1 MPPRKYI
8 VKRTNS
14 SGDLRSPTELVVGG
28 VNAPLPESLSDSKRF
43 LDSTSRISSGN
54 PLLNKKKIHLPNA
67 SSEASFSDE
76 PFSNNINISEKKYLV
91 IVESPS
97 KCKKI
102 EGFLGPNYQCIAS
115 KGHLREIEGLKS
127 IDTKGDY
134 TITFTNTKE
143 KETHIEFMRTVI
155 AGYTFE
161 NILLA
166 TDDDR
171 EGEAIAWHICDL
183 FGLPVDTTPRIL
195 FHEIT
200 QPALLAAVA
209 APIRV
214 RMNIVK
220 AQHARQILDMLVG
233 FKISPYLWK
242 YLYNNKSASLSA
254 GRCQTPALRLI
265 YDNQQ
270 EINQKKIE
278 IKYNTTGYFFSQHI
292 AFQLN
297 HSYQDREQMSSF
309 LELSRTFQHKI
320 HVGSPKES
328 TKSAPRPLNTSRLLQ
343 VASNTLHLSPKQTMM
358 YCQQLY
364 QDGHIT
370 YMRTDSMIYSK
381 EFVGNAFQHI
391 EKTWGSQYCSKKR
404 DKIEN
409 QTNNNPHEAI
419 RVTHIELSSVSY
431 PKEQKIEALYRF
443 IWKNTLES
451 CMSDATFNCTT
462 ISITAPQEHTYQ
474 HVLEVPIFLG
484 WKIIQNKENVSENP
498 STNKFVSEFIANPS
512 GVLYTPH
519 GLSSNQ
525 NNVCGN
531 LLFFKSIESAGSPIQ
546 YNKIE
551 SKTVI
556 QHKHSHYTESS
567 LIQKLEEMG
576 IGRPSTFSMLVETI
590 QDRGYVKKM
599 DVVGEE
605 IECIDFVVENQVGVL
620 CVDPL
625 SGSNHNHHSTQDFA
639 KQNRCGNLTL
649 QKINKVFGN
658 EKNKLVIQPIG
669 ILTTEFLVSSFST
682 LFDYEYTKHMEDAL
696 DLISNNE
703 NRETSWSE
711 SHSDSTTKSESS
723 EACKGLWS
731 EICIKCNN
739 EIKQLAKT
747 MKSVEKKTYKIND
760 EYTLV
765 FMKNGPVLIKTL
777 ENGTTEFANVVK
789 DIQLNLDILSRNE
802 YIIDDLLEMKQII
815 LGKHDGN
822 DVILKNGKY
831 GPYIEWTILD
841 KGTDIM
847 RTSVKHIQKPF
858 HLIELG
864 DVLPL
869 IVKNGDDAR
878 APPNAPNKAVIR
890 IIDENT
896 SIRKGKFGAYVY
908 YKTEHMKSPQFF
920 NMSKFKKGYAVCDL
934 QDIKDWLKDTH
945 NI

>member
-1 MPPRKYI
+1 MPPRKY
-8 VKRTNS
+8 
-14 SGDLRSPTELVVGG
+14 
-28 VNAPLPESLSDSKRF
+28 
-43 LDSTSRISSGN
+43 
-54 PLLNKKKIHLPNA
+54 KKKIPVPND
-67 SSEASFSDE
+67 SSEASE
-76 PFSNNINISEKKYLV
+76 PFSNNVSKNGGKYLV

-102 EGFLGPNYQCIAS
+102 EGFLGSNYQCIAS

-143 KETHIEFMRTVI
+143 KEAHIEFMRKVI
-155 AGYTFE
+155 TGYTFE

-171 EGEAIAWHICDL
+171 EGEAIAWHICDI

-209 APIRV
+209 APIHV

-270 EINQKKIE
+270 EINQKTLE
-278 IKYNTTGYFFSQHI
+278 VKYNTTGYFFSQHI

-328 TKSAPRPLNTSRLLQ
+328 TKSAPRPFNTSRLLQ

-381 EFVGNAFQHI
+381 EFVENAFQHI
-391 EKTWGSQYCSKKR
+391 KKTWGSHYCSKKR
-404 DKIEN
+404 DKILQN

-419 RVTHIELSSVSY
+419 RITHIELSTVSY
-431 PKEQKIEALYRF
+431 PKEPKIETLYRL

-451 CMSDATFNCTT
+451 CMSDATYNCTT
-462 ISITAPQEHTYQ
+462 ISLTAPNLSDDHKSSTKLVVGCVAPLPQEHAYE
-474 HVLEVPIFLG
+474 HVLEVPIFIG
-484 WKIIQNKENVSENP
+484 WKIIQNKE
-498 STNKFVSEFIANPS
+498 
-512 GVLYTPH
+512 
-519 GLSSNQ
+519 LSILNENQ
-525 NNVCGN
+525 NSIGGN
-531 LLFFKSIESAGSPIQ
+531 LLFFKSIESAGSHIQ

-567 LIQKLEEMG
+567 LIQKLEELG

-605 IECIDFVVENQVGVL
+605 IECIDFIVENNL
-620 CVDPL
+620 
-625 SGSNHNHHSTQDFA
+625 
-639 KQNRCGNLTL
+639 LTL

-669 ILTTEFLVSSFST
+669 ILTTEFLISSFST

-703 NRETSWSE
+703 N
-711 SHSDSTTKSESS
+711 
-723 EACKGLWS
+723 GYILWS
-731 EICIKCNN
+731 DICVKCNN

-747 MKSVEKKTYKIND
+747 MNSVEKKTYKIND

-789 DIQLNLDILSRNE
+789 DIQLNLDKLSRNE
-802 YIIDDLLEMKQII
+802 YTIDDLLEMKQII
-815 LGKHDGN
+815 LGKHEDN

-831 GPYIEWTILD
+831 GPYIEWSEKRSFSTTNF
-841 KGTDIM
+841 KGDF
-847 RTSVKHIQKPF
+847 VAG
-858 HLIELG
+858 E
-864 DVLPL
+864 V
-869 IVKNGDDAR
+869 
-878 APPNAPNKAVIR
+878 
-890 IIDENT
+890 
-896 SIRKGKFGAYVY
+896 
-908 YKTEHMKSPQFF
+908 
-920 NMSKFKKGYAVCDL
+920 
-934 QDIKDWLKDTH
+934 
-945 NI
+945 

>member
-1 MPPRKYI
+1 
-8 VKRTNS
+8 
-14 SGDLRSPTELVVGG
+14 
-28 VNAPLPESLSDSKRF
+28 
-43 LDSTSRISSGN
+43 
-54 PLLNKKKIHLPNA
+54 
-67 SSEASFSDE
+67 
-76 PFSNNINISEKKYLV
+76 V

-143 KETHIEFMRTVI
+143 KEAHIEFMRTVI
-155 AGYTFE
+155 TGFSFE

-171 EGEAIAWHICDL
+171 EGEAIAWHICDI

-209 APIRV
+209 APIHV

-270 EINQKKIE
+270 EINQKTLE
-278 IKYNTTGYFFSQHI
+278 VKYNTTGYFFSQHI

-320 HVGSPKES
+320 YVGSPKES

-381 EFVGNAFQHI
+381 EFVESAFQHI
-391 EKTWGSQYCSKKR
+391 EKTWGSHYCNKKR
-404 DKIEN
+404 DKIQN
-409 QTNNNPHEAI
+409 QTTNNPHEAI
-419 RVTHIELSSVSY
+419 RITHIELSSVSY
-431 PKEQKIEALYRF
+431 PKEPKIETLYRL
-443 IWKNTLES
+443 IWKHTLES

-462 ISITAPQEHTYQ
+462 VSITAPLEHMYQ

-484 WKIIQNKENVSENP
+484 WKIIQNKENINENP
-498 STNKFVSEFIANPS
+498 TTNKFIPEFIANPS
-512 GVLYTPH
+512 GVICTPH

-525 NNVCGN
+525 NSIGGN
-531 LLFFKSIESAGSPIQ
+531 LLFFKSIESSGSPIQ

-567 LIQKLEEMG
+567 LIQKLEELG

-599 DVVGEE
+599 DVMGEE
-605 IECIDFVVENQVGVL
+605 IDCIDFVVENQV
-620 CVDPL
+620 
-625 SGSNHNHHSTQDFA
+625 
-639 KQNRCGNLTL
+639 LTL

-696 DLISNNE
+696 DLISNGENE
-703 NRETSWSE
+703 
-711 SHSDSTTKSESS
+711 D
-723 EACKGLWS
+723 CKGLWS
-731 EICIKCNN
+731 DICVKCNN

-747 MKSVEKKTYKIND
+747 MNSVEKKTYKIND

-789 DIQLNLDILSRNE
+789 DIQLNLDKLSRNE
-802 YIIDDLLEMKQII
+802 YTIDDLLEMKQII
-815 LGKHDGN
+815 LGKHNDN

-831 GPYIEWTILD
+831 GPYIEYHDNAI
-841 KGTDIM
+841 IM

-858 HLIELG
+858 HFIELN
-864 DVLPL
+864 DVLSL
-869 IVKNGDDAR
+869 IDKNGDDAR

-896 SIRKGKFGAYVY
+896 SIRKGKFGAYIY
-908 YKTEHMKSPQFF
+908 HKTEHMKSPQFF
-920 NMSKFKKGYAVCDL
+920 NMSKFKKGFAVCDL
-934 QDIKDWLKDTH
+934 QDIKDWLKNTH

>member
-8 VKRTNS
+8 VKRT
-14 SGDLRSPTELVVGG
+14 
-28 VNAPLPESLSDSKRF
+28 ESLSDSKRF

-54 PLLNKKKIHLPNA
+54 PLLNKKKIHVPNA

-76 PFSNNINISEKKYLV
+76 PFSNNINISDKKKYLV

-143 KETHIEFMRTVI
+143 KEAHIEFMRKVI
-155 AGYTFE
+155 AGYTFGQGSLNPTTNSVGDIRSPE
-161 NILLA
+161 EFGSILLA

-171 EGEAIAWHICDL
+171 EGEAIAWHICDI

-270 EINQKKIE
+270 EINQKTLE
-278 IKYNTTGYFFSQHI
+278 VKYNTTGYFFSQHI

-297 HSYQDREQMSSF
+297 HSYEKTEDMSSF

-320 HVGSPKES
+320 HVGYPKES

-391 EKTWGSQYCSKKR
+391 EKTWGSQYYCKKR

-419 RVTHIELSSVSY
+419 RITHIELSSVSY
-431 PKEQKIEALYRF
+431 PKDPKIETLYRL

-462 ISITAPQEHTYQ
+462 ISITAPNLSSEHRRCSRLEPSVPTDDRRSSTKLVVGCKAPLPLENAYQ

-525 NNVCGN
+525 NNVGGN

-567 LIQKLEEMG
+567 LIQKLEELG

-605 IECIDFVVENQVGVL
+605 IECIDFVVENQVV
-620 CVDPL
+620 
-625 SGSNHNHHSTQDFA
+625 TQ
-639 KQNRCGNLTL
+639 

-703 NRETSWSE
+703 N
-711 SHSDSTTKSESS
+711 
-723 EACKGLWS
+723 GNIQLWS

-747 MKSVEKKTYKIND
+747 MNSVEKKTYKIND

-789 DIQLNLDILSRNE
+789 DIQLNLDKLSRNE

-815 LGKHDGN
+815 LGKHEDN

-841 KGTDIM
+841 KGTEIM

-864 DVLPL
+864 DVLSL

-920 NMSKFKKGYAVCDL
+920 NMSKFKKGYDVCDL
-934 QDIKDWLKDTH
+934 QDIKDWLKNTH

>member
-1 MPPRKYI
+1 MPPRKYKKKNSI
-8 VKRTNS
+8 PETN
-14 SGDLRSPTELVVGG
+14 
-28 VNAPLPESLSDSKRF
+28 
-43 LDSTSRISSGN
+43 ISS
-54 PLLNKKKIHLPNA
+54 
-67 SSEASFSDE
+67 E
-76 PFSNNINISEKKYLV
+76 PFSNISDKKKYLV

-102 EGFLGPNYQCIAS
+102 EDFLGSNYQCIAS

-143 KETHIEFMRTVI
+143 KESHIEFMRTVI
-155 AGYTFE
+155 TRFSFE

-171 EGEAIAWHICDL
+171 EGEAIAWHICDI
-183 FGLPVDTTPRIL
+183 FGLPVDTTPRII

-209 APIRV
+209 SPTFI

-254 GRCQTPALRLI
+254 GRCQTQALRLI

-278 IKYNTTGYFFSQHI
+278 MKYNTTGYFFSQHI

-297 HSYQDREQMSSF
+297 HGYEKSEDMSSF
-309 LELSRTFQHKI
+309 LELSRTFQHQI
-320 HVGSPKES
+320 HIGSPKES
-328 TKSAPRPLNTSRLLQ
+328 NKSAPRPFNTSRLLQ

-370 YMRTDSMIYSK
+370 YMRTDSMNYSK
-381 EFVGNAFQHI
+381 EFVGNAFQYI
-391 EKTWGSQYCSKKR
+391 DITWGSQYCCKKR
-404 DKIEN
+404 DRIEN
-409 QTNNNPHEAI
+409 QKNDNPHEAI
-419 RVTHIELSSVSY
+419 RITHIELSSVSY
-431 PKEQKIEALYRF
+431 VKEPKIETLYRL
-443 IWKNTLES
+443 IWKNTMES

-462 ISITAPQEHTYQ
+462 ISITAPLEHTYQ
-474 HVLEVPIFLG
+474 HVIDVPIFLG
-484 WKIIQNKENVSENP
+484 WKIIQNKENINE
-498 STNKFVSEFIANPS
+498 
-512 GVLYTPH
+512 
-519 GLSSNQ
+519 NQ
-525 NNVCGN
+525 NITSGN

-567 LIQKLEEMG
+567 LIQKLEELG
-576 IGRPSTFSMLVETI
+576 IGRPSTFSMIVETI
-590 QDRGYVKKM
+590 QDRGYVKKL

-605 IECIDFVVENQVGVL
+605 IECIDFVVENKV
-620 CVDPL
+620 
-625 SGSNHNHHSTQDFA
+625 
-639 KQNRCGNLTL
+639 LTL
-649 QKINKVFGN
+649 QKINKIFGN

-682 LFDYEYTKHMEDAL
+682 LFDYEYTKHMENAL

-703 NRETSWSE
+703 NGELPWSE
-711 SHSDSTTKSESS
+711 SQCDSTTNSEWRS
-723 EACKGLWS
+723 APGRVWYD
-731 EICIKCNN
+731 ICIKCNN
-739 EIKQLAKT
+739 EIKQLSTT
-747 MKSVEKKTYKIND
+747 MNNVEKKSFKINN

-789 DIQLNLDILSRNE
+789 DIQLNLSKLSRNE
-802 YIIDDLLEMKQII
+802 YTIEDLLEIKQII
-815 LGKHDGN
+815 LGKHDDN

-831 GPYIEWTILD
+831 GPYIEWTE
-841 KGTDIM
+841 KENPMSNIM
-847 RTSVKHIQKPF
+847 RTSVKHIQKSF
-858 HLIELG
+858 HLIELN
-864 DVLPL
+864 DVLSL
-869 IVKNGDDAR
+869 IVKNGDDVR
-878 APPNAPNKAVIR
+878 EPPSAPNKAIIR

-908 YKTEHMKSPQFF
+908 YKTVHMKSPQFF
-920 NMSKFKKGYAVCDL
+920 NMSKFKKGFAVCDL
-934 QDIKDWLKDTH
+934 QDIKDWLKNTH